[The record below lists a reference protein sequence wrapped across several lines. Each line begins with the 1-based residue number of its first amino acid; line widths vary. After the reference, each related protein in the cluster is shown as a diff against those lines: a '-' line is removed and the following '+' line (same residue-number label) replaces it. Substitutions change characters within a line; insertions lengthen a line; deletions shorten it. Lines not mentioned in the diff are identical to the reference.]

1 MPKLKS
7 ETLKGL
13 FLYSTK
19 EFANE
24 QATSFV
30 DEEPFTYGQI
40 ERYSKALAN
49 SLLKLGVKKGD
60 RVAILSENSPRWGA
74 AYFANCLVGAVNVPI
89 LPDFHGSEINHI
101 IKNSGSK
108 VLFISSKLV
117 HKIED
122 GEFAEMEYVIP
133 IDDVKEGLD
142 KFKVRLYSDLVRE
155 GEDKLKTPVEERVEI
170 KENDLAEIL
179 YTSGTTGHSKGVML
193 TNKNIV
199 ANALSATEL
208 IQITKEDRLLSI
220 LPLSHSY
227 ECTCGFIAPFLMGA
241 KTYYI
246 KGLPTAQTLLP
257 AVEVVKPTIILSV
270 PLIMDKIYKKR
281 VVGHIN
287 SKFVTRMLYKSA
299 PTRKLLN
306 RIAGQKLY
314 KTFGGNLRI
323 MVFGGAATPAEVEIF
338 LTEGG
343 FPYITGYGLTEAA
356 PLLTANPVGKQR
368 IQSAGVVVPR
378 VMLRIDDP
386 DPNTGI
392 GEIVAKGPNIMQGY
406 YLNEE
411 ATRKTF
417 TEDGWLITGDRG
429 YIDEDGYLFIKGRSK
444 NIIVGP
450 SGENIF
456 PEEIEFHLS
465 QNPYI
470 LEALVY
476 EKDDKI
482 MARVFLDYETIDQE
496 LGKHGVDESKA
507 SREIQKLLE
516 EIRKEVNTKIS
527 SYSRIHK
534 IIEQPEEFVKTPTK
548 KIKRYLYTE

>member
-1 MPKLKS
+1 MPKLTT
-7 ETLKGL
+7 ETIKEL

-60 RVAILSENSPRWGA
+60 RVAILSENSPRWGI
-74 AYFANCLVGAVNVPI
+74 AYFADCLIGAVNVPI
-89 LPDFHGSEINHI
+89 LPDFHSSEINHI

-108 VLFISSKLV
+108 VMFISSKLI

-122 GEFAEMEYVIP
+122 GKFAELEYVIP
-133 IDDVKEGLD
+133 IDDVKDGLG
-142 KFKVRLYSDLVRE
+142 KFKVRLFSDLVRA
-155 GEDKLKTPVEERVEI
+155 GEDKSKEPVEKRVEI
-170 KENDLAEIL
+170 KENDLVEIL

-208 IQITKEDRLLSI
+208 IQITKDDKLLSI
-220 LPLSHSY
+220 LPMSHSY
-227 ECTCGFIAPFLMGA
+227 EGTCGFIAPFLMGA
-241 KTYYI
+241 KIYYI
-246 KGLPTAQTLLP
+246 KGLPTPQTLLP
-257 AVEVVKPTIILSV
+257 AVDVVKPTIILAV

-281 VVGHIN
+281 VLGHIN
-287 SKFVTRMLYKSA
+287 GKFATRLLYKSA
-299 PTRKLLN
+299 PGRKLLN

-323 MVFGGAATPAEVEIF
+323 MVFGGAATPVEVEIF

-343 FPYITGYGLTEAA
+343 FPYISGYGLTETA
-356 PLLTANPVGKQR
+356 PLLTANPVGKQK

-411 ATRKTF
+411 ATKKTF

-476 EKDDKI
+476 EKDGKI
-482 MARVFLDYETIDQE
+482 LARVFLDYETIDKE

-507 SREIQKLLE
+507 SREVQKLLE
-516 EIRKEVNTKIS
+516 EIRKDVNTKIS
-527 SYSRIHK
+527 AYSRIHK